1 MLGCFVCVAYEGTG
15 FHVTEDDDLFKL
27 DGVLYLLFVLS
38 LRSVLVYKTAIK
50 MLSIEKRRGPST
62 SVCTSQSPGIKV
74 VKFISALRKIQ
85 WEGQECIVPDKVS
98 R

>member
-1 MLGCFVCVAYEGTG
+1 MLSCFVCVAYEGTG
-15 FHVTEDDDLFKL
+15 FYVTEDDDLFKL
-27 DGVLYLLFVLS
+27 DGVLYFLFILS
-38 LRSVLVYKTAIK
+38 LRSALVQKTAIK
-50 MLSIEKRRGPST
+50 ILSIEKRRGPST

-85 WEGQECIVPDKVS
+85 GEGQECTVPDKVW